1 MSCFQHFCLNE
12 MNTALQ
18 TNMFCEKAPTHPQV
32 SLKEVEK
39 LLDISPPPVKTKQK
53 KER

>member
-1 MSCFQHFCLNE
+1 MSCFQLFFLNE

-18 TNMFCEKAPTHPQV
+18 TNILCEKAPTHPQV